1 MKKILY
7 GSLAVLVIAY
17 LYCVLFLQSDS
28 STLSSYAINATLLRF
43 ISITIVIPLI
53 IAWFAAF
60 IGVVNVAKYTKYT
73 KGSPEVRGFKYL
85 TAGLVVLAFLGP
97 LRGVIGRLLAYAG
110 ENGVVTH
117 TFETIVTT
125 RLNVVGHLVAFIL
138 LLLGAHYLVKTV
150 KKARVPEHHMVL
162 TAMLL
167 AVISS
172 VYTSIVFHNPSR
184 EVAVVPSQYAT
195 YATTDWITI
204 ATIVIPN
211 ILLWGCGLYVALLL
225 NSYHNNVSGVLY
237 GKSLR
242 RMKWGFLIVILS
254 TMILQ
259 IISATSGALTGWATA
274 ATLILLYVLI
284 VVSALGYI
292 GIALG
297 AKGLAR
303 MEEIT

>member
-17 LYCVLFLQSDS
+17 LYSVFFLQSDS
-28 STLSSYAINATLLRF
+28 NALSSYTINAAQLRLL
-43 ISITIVIPLI
+43 SITVVIPLI
-53 IAWFAAF
+53 ITWFAAF
-60 IGVVNVAKYTKYT
+60 FSVVNVAKYTRNI
-73 KGSPEVRGFKYL
+73 KGSPEARGFKYL

-110 ENGVVTH
+110 ENGVVSH

-167 AVISS
+167 AVVGS

-195 YATTDWITI
+195 YATTDLITI
-204 ATIVIPN
+204 ATVVIPN
-211 ILLWGCGLYVALLL
+211 ILLWGCGLYVALLM
-225 NSYHNNVSGVLY
+225 NSYHNNVGGVLY
-237 GKSLR
+237 CKSLR

-254 TMILQ
+254 TMLLQ
-259 IISATSGALTGWATA
+259 IISATSGALTGWAVT

-284 VVSALGYI
+284 IVTALGYI

-297 AKGLAR
+297 AKGLAKL
-303 MEEIT
+303 EEVT